1 VKRLSLA
8 VGHRLCPFA
17 PALLAA
23 ALMMLLLALSVQ
35 AAPQGSAVWTEE
47 PWMDQAEEPPTEAK
61 TTLSE
66 PVTFNLR
73 DSQPQTVFVGEARY
87 NYSEVSSGSWS
98 PVLGNSSLQ
107 LWIQR
112 EETWMQYQEVAVGES
127 VELIAHTPQDGN
139 ADLYLISYANS
150 SIDHWSIK
158 SLSGYYHRLK
168 LVPEEAGRHFL
179 ILSQSNNPSSALIL
193 DVLPRPPD
201 AAAASLDVE
210 EVRLGEA
217 LIIVRSERMR
227 GFDVQVNGVF
237 FSSDESDGS
246 LDGVASVTL
255 GAGKTQTIT
264 VFQRIGR
271 DIVNKSE
278 HTRSFQRDRAYT
290 LWLA

>member
-1 VKRLSLA
+1 
-8 VGHRLCPFA
+8 
-17 PALLAA
+17 
-23 ALMMLLLALSVQ
+23 MMLLALSVQ

-47 PWMDQAEEPPTEAK
+47 PWMDQAEEPPAEAK
-61 TTLSE
+61 TTLSDPITFPLNGSE
-66 PVTFNLR
+66 PVN
-73 DSQPQTVFVGEARY
+73 VIVGGVRY
-87 NYSEVSSGSWS
+87 NYSDCIPGDCC

-107 LWIQR
+107 LWFQR
-112 EETWMQYQEVAVGES
+112 DESWMQYQQIAACES
-127 VELIAHTPQDGN
+127 VELIAHTPEDGN

-168 LVPEEAGRHFL
+168 LVPEETGRHFL

-201 AAAASLDVE
+201 AAVASLDVE
-210 EVRLGEA
+210 AVRIGEA
-217 LIIVRSERMR
+217 LITVRSERMS

-246 LDGVASVTL
+246 LDGAASFTL
-255 GAGKTQTIT
+255 GAGKIQTIT
-264 VFQRIGR
+264 VFQRKGR
-271 DIVNKSE
+271 DIINKSE
-278 HTRSFQRDRAYT
+278 HARSFQRDRAYT